1 MSLRP
6 SGGAGV
12 LILGALVLLT
22 AFQTPAK
29 PEEEFAGVVTAFLS
43 KAFVNDWGGVE
54 KLLGVK
60 WAPLPPVELRTC
72 LPDGGCYT
80 RQGALSIGGRNLM
93 VVATGAR
100 NIVTHLF
107 VRNPNTPLGE
117 AAVLGA
123 LKNAGLVTELARCP
137 LKTGAGGTSWYS
149 VKGGKIESS
158 HLSVQTSCN
167 GRACEGFVLSRSDKL
182 PPLQPAQLALY
193 SEKCSAEGERT
204 PVSATRP
211 HVALAEAIKA
221 LIPPASGTA
230 GYDWK
235 ALTALRAGITW
246 SGDGPK
252 PMNLS
257 FKNDPNPVGQSGSV
271 TLAGRE
277 FSVLASGTPAQARVI
292 YLDESGLHPKG
303 EHMLGVLYEKG
314 FAVKVVRC
322 GPVYTES
329 THLWYSATSAATRPV
344 MVLQSIRY
352 DGNNAQDAYALRL
365 DGTLP
370 ARDPRDRNPGTGGC

>member
-1 MSLRP
+1 MRIRH
-6 SGGAGV
+6 SGGVGV
-12 LILGALVLLT
+12 LTLGALALLT
-22 AFQTPAK
+22 AFQATPK
-29 PEEEFAGVVTAFLS
+29 PEEEFAGIVTAFLD
-43 KAFVNDWGGVE
+43 KDFETDWQGVE
-54 KLLGVK
+54 KLPGVK
-60 WAPLPPVELRTC
+60 WAALPPVELRTC
-72 LPDGGCYT
+72 LPEGGCYT
-80 RQGALSIGGRNLM
+80 RQGAVSIGGRNLM

-100 NIVTHLF
+100 TIVSHLF
-107 VRNPNTPLGE
+107 VRNPNAPLGE

-137 LKTGAGGTSWYS
+137 LKAGAGGTNWHS
-149 VKGGKIESS
+149 VKGEKIESS
-158 HLSVQTSCN
+158 HLTVQTSCN
-167 GRACEGFVLSRSDKL
+167 GRACEGFVLSRSDRL

-193 SEKCSAEGERT
+193 SEKCSAGADRT
-204 PVSATRP
+204 PVSTTLP
-211 HVALAEAIKA
+211 HVALAEAIQV
-221 LIPPASGTA
+221 LIPPASGPA
-230 GYDWK
+230 GHDWK
-235 ALTALRAGITW
+235 ALVALPAGITW
-246 SGDGPK
+246 NGDGPR

-277 FSVLASGTPAQARVI
+277 FSVLASGTPAQAKVI
-292 YLDESGLHPKG
+292 YLDEGGVHPRG
-303 EHMLGVLYEKG
+303 EHMLGALYEKG

-329 THLWYSATSAATRPV
+329 THIWYSATRPDTRPV

-352 DGNNAQDAYALRL
+352 EGNNVQDAYALRL

>member
-1 MSLRP
+1 MSIRQ
-6 SGGAGV
+6 SGRVGV
-12 LILGALVLLT
+12 VALGALALLT
-22 AFQTPAK
+22 AFQAPAR
-29 PEEEFAGVVTAFLS
+29 PEEEFAGIVTAFLS

-54 KLLGVK
+54 KLPGVK
-60 WAPLPPVELRTC
+60 WAPLPPVELKTC

-100 NIVTHLF
+100 SIVTHLF
-107 VRNPNTPLGE
+107 VRNPNAPLGG

-123 LKNAGLVTELARCP
+123 LKSAGLVTELARCP
-137 LKTGAGGTSWYS
+137 LKTGAGGTNWYS
-149 VKGGKIESS
+149 IKGENTESS
-158 HLSVQTSCN
+158 HFSAQTSCN
-167 GRACEGFVLSRSDKL
+167 GRACEGFVLSRSDRL

-193 SEKCSAEGERT
+193 SEKCSAGAERT
-204 PVSATRP
+204 PVSTTRP
-211 HVALAEAIKA
+211 HVALAETIKT
-221 LIPPASGTA
+221 LIPPASSPA

-235 ALTALRAGITW
+235 ALAGLASGITW
-246 SGDGPK
+246 NGDAPK

-257 FKNDPNPVGQSGSV
+257 FKNDPNPVSRTGTV

-277 FSVLASGTPAQARVI
+277 FSVLASGTPAQAKVI
-292 YLDESGLHPKG
+292 YLDETGLHPKG
-303 EHMLGVLYEKG
+303 EHMLGALYEKG

-322 GPVYTES
+322 GPVHTES
-329 THLWYSATSAATRPV
+329 THVWYSATSPATRPV

-352 DGNNAQDAYALRL
+352 DGNNVSDAYALRL

>member
-1 MSLRP
+1 MSMRH

-12 LILGALVLLT
+12 LTLGALALLT
-22 AFQTPAK
+22 AFQSSAK
-29 PEEEFAGVVTAFLS
+29 PEEEFAGIVTAFLS
-43 KAFVNDWGGVE
+43 KEFVTDWQGVE
-54 KLLGVK
+54 KLPGVK
-60 WAPLPPVELRTC
+60 WAALPPVELRTC

-100 NIVTHLF
+100 SIVTHLF
-107 VRNPNTPLGE
+107 VRNPNAPLGE
-117 AAVLGA
+117 AAVLAA

-137 LKTGAGGTSWYS
+137 LKTGAGGTTWHS
-149 VKGGKIESS
+149 VKGEKIESS

-182 PPLQPAQLALY
+182 PTLQPAWLALY
-193 SEKCSAEGERT
+193 SEKCSAGAERT
-204 PVSATRP
+204 PVSTTRP
-211 HVALAEAIKA
+211 HLALAEAIKA
-221 LIPPASGTA
+221 LIPPASSPA

-235 ALTALRAGITW
+235 LLEGLAAGSTW
-246 SGDGPK
+246 NGDGPK
-252 PMNLS
+252 AMNLS
-257 FKNDPNPVGQSGSV
+257 FKNDPNPVSQSGSV

-277 FSVLASGTPAQARVI
+277 FSVLASGTPARATVI
-292 YLDESGLHPKG
+292 YLDETGLHPKG
-303 EHMLGVLYEKG
+303 EHVLGALYEKG

-329 THLWYSATSAATRPV
+329 THIWYSATSPATRPV
-344 MVLQSIRY
+344 MVLQSIRH
-352 DGNNAQDAYALRL
+352 DGNNVSDAYALRL

>member
-1 MSLRP
+1 MP
-6 SGGAGV
+6 TGAFA
-12 LILGALVLLT
+12 ALALLAT
-22 AFQTPAK
+22 MQSPVK
-29 PEEEFAGVVTAFLS
+29 PEDEFAGIVTAFLS
-43 KAFVNDWGGVE
+43 KEFVTDWEGVE
-54 KLLGVK
+54 KLPGVK
-60 WAPLPPVELRTC
+60 WAALPPVELRTC
-72 LPDGGCYT
+72 LLDGGCYT

-100 NIVTHLF
+100 TIVSHLF
-107 VRNPNTPLGE
+107 VRNPNAPLGE
-117 AAVLGA
+117 AAVVGA

-137 LKTGAGGTSWYS
+137 LKTGAGGTTWHSI
-149 VKGGKIESS
+149 KGEKIESS

-193 SEKCSAEGERT
+193 SEKCSAGVERT
-204 PVSATRP
+204 PVSTTRP
-211 HVALAEAIKA
+211 HIALAEAIKA
-221 LIPPASGTA
+221 LIPPASGPA

-235 ALTALRAGITW
+235 ALAGLAAGIRW
-246 SGDGPK
+246 NGDGPR

-257 FKNDPNPVGQSGSV
+257 VKNDPNPVSQSGSV

-277 FSVLASGTPAQARVI
+277 FSVLASGTPAQAKVI
-292 YLDESGLHPKG
+292 YLDEIGLHLRG
-303 EHMLGVLYEKG
+303 EHVLGALYEKG
-314 FAVKVVRC
+314 FTVKVVRC

-329 THLWYSATSAATRPV
+329 THIWYSATSPATRPV
-344 MVLQSIRY
+344 MVLQSIGH
-352 DGNNAQDAYALRL
+352 DGNNVSDAYALRL

>member
-1 MSLRP
+1 MSLRQ

-12 LILGALVLLT
+12 LILGTLALLT
-22 AFQTPAK
+22 AFQAPVK
-29 PEEEFAGVVTAFLS
+29 PEAEFAGIVTAFLS
-43 KAFVNDWGGVE
+43 KEFVTDWEGVE
-54 KLLGVK
+54 KLPGVK
-60 WAPLPPVELRTC
+60 WAALPPVELRNC

-100 NIVTHLF
+100 TIVSHLF
-107 VRNPNTPLGE
+107 VRNPNAPMGE

-137 LKTGAGGTSWYS
+137 LKTGAGGTNWYNI
-149 VKGGKIESS
+149 KGENIESS
-158 HLSVQTSCN
+158 HLSAQTSCS
-167 GRACEGFVLSRSDKL
+167 GRACEGFVLSRSDRL

-193 SEKCSAEGERT
+193 SEKCSAGADRT
-204 PVSATRP
+204 PVSTTRP
-211 HVALAEAIKA
+211 HVALAETIKL
-221 LIPPASGTA
+221 LIPPASGPA
-230 GYDWK
+230 GHDWK
-235 ALTALRAGITW
+235 VLAGLAGIAW
-246 SGDGPK
+246 NGAAPK

-257 FKNDPNPVGQSGSV
+257 FKNDPNPVGQTGSI

-277 FSVLASGTPAQARVI
+277 FSVLASGTPAQAKVI
-292 YLDESGLHPKG
+292 YLDETGLHPRG
-303 EHMLGVLYEKG
+303 EHMLGALYEKG

-329 THLWYSATSAATRPV
+329 THIWYSATSPATRPV
-344 MVLQSIRY
+344 MILQSIGH
-352 DGNNAQDAYALRL
+352 DGNNVSDAYALRL

>member
-1 MSLRP
+1 MRIRHF
-6 SGGAGV
+6 GGAGV
-12 LILGALVLLT
+12 LILGALLPLT
-22 AFQTPAK
+22 AFQAPAK
-29 PEEEFAGVVTAFLS
+29 PEEEFAGLVAAFLS
-43 KAFVNDWGGVE
+43 KEFVTDWQGVE
-54 KLLGVK
+54 KLPGVK
-60 WAPLPPVELRTC
+60 WAALPPVELRTC

-100 NIVTHLF
+100 TIVSHLF
-107 VRNPNTPLGE
+107 VRNPNAPLGE

-137 LKTGAGGTSWYS
+137 IKAGAGGTTWHSI
-149 VKGGKIESS
+149 KGEKIESS

-193 SEKCSAEGERT
+193 SEKCSAGAERT
-204 PVSATRP
+204 PVSTTRP
-211 HVALAEAIKA
+211 HLALAETIKA
-221 LIPPASGTA
+221 LIPPASGPA

-235 ALTALRAGITW
+235 VLAGLAGITW

-257 FKNDPNPVGQSGSV
+257 FKNDPNPVSQTGSV

-277 FSVLASGTPAQARVI
+277 FSVLASGTPAQVKVI
-292 YLDESGLHPKG
+292 YLDEGRVHPKG
-303 EHMLGVLYEKG
+303 EHVLGALYEKG

-329 THLWYSATSAATRPV
+329 THIWYSVTSSATGPV
-344 MVLQSIRY
+344 MVLQSIRH
-352 DGNNAQDAYALRL
+352 DGNNVQDGYALRL

-370 ARDPRDRNPGTGGC
+370 ARDPRDRNPGSGGC

>member
-1 MSLRP
+1 MP
-6 SGGAGV
+6 TGAFA
-12 LILGALVLLT
+12 ALALL
-22 AFQTPAK
+22 AALQSPVK
-29 PEEEFAGVVTAFLS
+29 PEEEFAGLVAAFLS
-43 KAFVNDWGGVE
+43 KEFLTGWEGVE
-54 KLLGVK
+54 KLPRVK
-60 WAPLPPVELRTC
+60 WAALPPVDLRTC

-80 RQGALSIGGRNLM
+80 RQGALNIGGRNLM

-100 NIVTHLF
+100 SIVTHLF
-107 VRNPNTPLGE
+107 VRNPNAPLGE

-137 LKTGAGGTSWYS
+137 LKTGSGRTTWHSI
-149 VKGGKIESS
+149 KGEKIESS

-193 SEKCSAEGERT
+193 SEKCSAGAERT
-204 PVSATRP
+204 PVSTTRP
-211 HVALAEAIKA
+211 HLALAEAIKA
-221 LIPPASGTA
+221 LIPPGSGAA

-235 ALTALRAGITW
+235 TLTALPAGITW

-252 PMNLS
+252 PMNLA
-257 FKNDPNPVGQSGSV
+257 FKNDPNPVGMTGSV

-277 FSVLASGTPAQARVI
+277 FSVLASGTPAQAKVI
-292 YLDESGLHPKG
+292 YLDEGGVHPKG

-314 FAVKVVRC
+314 FAVKVARC

-329 THLWYSATSAATRPV
+329 THIWYNATSPATRPV

-352 DGNNAQDAYALRL
+352 DGNNVSDAYALRL

>member
-1 MSLRP
+1 
-6 SGGAGV
+6 
-12 LILGALVLLT
+12 
-22 AFQTPAK
+22 
-29 PEEEFAGVVTAFLS
+29 
-43 KAFVNDWGGVE
+43 
-54 KLLGVK
+54 
-60 WAPLPPVELRTC
+60 
-72 LPDGGCYT
+72 
-80 RQGALSIGGRNLM
+80 
-93 VVATGAR
+93 
-100 NIVTHLF
+100 
-107 VRNPNTPLGE
+107 
-117 AAVLGA
+117 
-123 LKNAGLVTELARCP
+123 
-137 LKTGAGGTSWYS
+137 
-149 VKGGKIESS
+149 
-158 HLSVQTSCN
+158 
-167 GRACEGFVLSRSDKL
+167 
-182 PPLQPAQLALY
+182 
-193 SEKCSAEGERT
+193 
-204 PVSATRP
+204 
-211 HVALAEAIKA
+211 VALAEAIKA

>member
-1 MSLRP
+1 MSIRH

-12 LILGALVLLT
+12 LTLGALALLT
-22 AFQTPAK
+22 AFQSSAK
-29 PEEEFAGVVTAFLS
+29 PEEEFAGIVTAFLS
-43 KAFVNDWGGVE
+43 SEFITDWQGVE
-54 KLLGVK
+54 KLPGVK
-60 WAPLPPVELRTC
+60 WAALPPVDLKTC

-80 RQGALSIGGRNLM
+80 RQGTLSIGGRNLM

-100 NIVTHLF
+100 SIVTHLF
-107 VRNPNTPLGE
+107 VRNPNAPLGE

-123 LKNAGLVTELARCP
+123 LKRAGLVAELARCP
-137 LKTGAGGTSWYS
+137 IRAGAGGTNWYS
-149 VKGGKIESS
+149 VRGEKVESS

-182 PPLQPAQLALY
+182 PPLLPAQLALY
-193 SEKCSAEGERT
+193 SDKCSAGAERT
-204 PVSATRP
+204 PVSTVRP
-211 HVALAEAIKA
+211 HVALAELIKA
-221 LIPPASGTA
+221 MIPPASGPA
-230 GYDWK
+230 GHDWK
-235 ALTALRAGITW
+235 ALPAGITW
-246 SGDGPK
+246 NGDGPRA
-252 PMNLS
+252 MRLG
-257 FKNDPNPVGQSGSV
+257 FKNDPNPVGMTGSV

-277 FSVLASGTPAQARVI
+277 FSVLASGTPAQVKVI
-292 YLDESGLHPKG
+292 YLDEGGVHPKG

-314 FAVKVVRC
+314 FAVKVARC

-329 THLWYSATSAATRPV
+329 THIWYSATSPATRPV

-352 DGNNAQDAYALRL
+352 DGNNVSDAYALRL

>member
-1 MSLRP
+1 MDMRQ
-6 SGGAGV
+6 SGSVGV
-12 LILGALVLLT
+12 LILGALALLT
-22 AFQTPAK
+22 AFQAPAK

-43 KAFVNDWGGVE
+43 KEFVNDWEGVE
-54 KLLGVK
+54 KLPRVK
-60 WAPLPPVELRTC
+60 WAALPPVELRTC

-100 NIVTHLF
+100 TIVSHLF
-107 VRNPNTPLGE
+107 VRNPNAPLGE

-137 LKTGAGGTSWYS
+137 LKTGAGGTTWHSL
-149 VKGGKIESS
+149 KGEKIESS

-193 SEKCSAEGERT
+193 SEKCSAGTERT
-204 PVSATRP
+204 PVSTTRP
-211 HVALAEAIKA
+211 HLVLAETINA
-221 LIPPASGTA
+221 LIPPASGSA

-235 ALTALRAGITW
+235 TLTALPTGITW

-257 FKNDPNPVGQSGSV
+257 FKNDPNPVSQSGSV

-277 FSVLASGTPAQARVI
+277 FSVLASGTPAQAKVI

-303 EHMLGVLYEKG
+303 EHVLGALYEKG
-314 FAVKVVRC
+314 LAVKVVRC

-329 THLWYSATSAATRPV
+329 THIWYSATSPATRPV
-344 MVLQSIRY
+344 MVLQSIRHN
-352 DGNNAQDAYALRL
+352 GNNVQDGYALRL
-365 DGTLP
+365 DGSLP

>member
-1 MSLRP
+1 MGMTL
-6 SGGAGV
+6 SGAAGV
-12 LILGALVLLT
+12 LTLGALALLT
-22 AFQTPAK
+22 AFQAPAK
-29 PEEEFAGVVTAFLS
+29 PEDEFAGIVTAFLS
-43 KAFVNDWGGVE
+43 KEFVTDWQGVE
-54 KLLGVK
+54 KLPGVK
-60 WAPLPPVELRTC
+60 WAALPPVELRTC

-80 RQGALSIGGRNLM
+80 RQGALSIRGRNLM

-100 NIVTHLF
+100 TIVSHLF
-107 VRNPNTPLGE
+107 VRNPNAPLGE

-137 LKTGAGGTSWYS
+137 LKTGAGGTTWHS
-149 VKGGKIESS
+149 VKGEKIESS

-167 GRACEGFVLSRSDKL
+167 SRACEGFVLSRSDKL

-193 SEKCSAEGERT
+193 SEKCSAGAERT
-204 PVSATRP
+204 PVSTTRP
-211 HVALAEAIKA
+211 HLALAETIKA
-221 LIPPASGTA
+221 LIPAASGPA

-235 ALTALRAGITW
+235 VLAGLAGITW
-246 SGDGPK
+246 NSDGPK

-257 FKNDPNPVGQSGSV
+257 FKNDPNPVSRSGSI

-277 FSVLASGTPAQARVI
+277 FSVLASGTPARAKVI
-292 YLDESGLHPKG
+292 YLDETGLHPKG
-303 EHMLGVLYEKG
+303 EHVMGALYEKG
-314 FAVKVVRC
+314 FAVKAVRC

-329 THLWYSATSAATRPV
+329 THIWYSVTSSATGPV
-344 MVLQSIRY
+344 MVLQSIRH
-352 DGNNAQDAYALRL
+352 DGNSVQDGYALRL

>member
-1 MSLRP
+1 M
-6 SGGAGV
+6 
-12 LILGALVLLT
+12 ILGAVASLALLS
-22 AFQTPAK
+22 AFQSSAK
-29 PEEEFAGVVTAFLS
+29 PEDEFAGIVAAFLS
-43 KAFVNDWGGVE
+43 KEFVTGWEGVE
-54 KLLGVK
+54 KLPGVK
-60 WAPLPPVELRTC
+60 WAALPPVELRTC

-80 RQGALSIGGRNLM
+80 RQGALNIGGRNLM

-107 VRNPNTPLGE
+107 VRNPNAPLGE

-123 LKNAGLVTELARCP
+123 LKSAGLVTELARCP
-137 LKTGAGGTSWYS
+137 LKVGAGGTNWYS
-149 VKGGKIESS
+149 VQGEKVESS

-182 PPLQPAQLALY
+182 PPLLPAQLALY
-193 SEKCSAEGERT
+193 SDKCSAGAERT
-204 PVSATRP
+204 PVSTIRP
-211 HVALAEAIKA
+211 HVALAELIKA
-221 LIPPASGTA
+221 MIPPASGPA

-235 ALTALRAGITW
+235 ALAALPAGITW
-246 SGDGPK
+246 NGDGPR
-252 PMNLS
+252 PMSLS
-257 FKNDPNPVGQSGSV
+257 FKNDPNPVGMTGSV

-277 FSVLASGTPAQARVI
+277 FSLLASGTPAQVKVI
-292 YLDESGLHPKG
+292 YLDEGGVHPKG

-314 FAVKVVRC
+314 FAVKVARC

-329 THLWYSATSAATRPV
+329 TLMWYSATSPATRPV
-344 MVLQSIRY
+344 MVLQSISY
-352 DGNNAQDAYALRL
+352 DGNNVSDAYALRL